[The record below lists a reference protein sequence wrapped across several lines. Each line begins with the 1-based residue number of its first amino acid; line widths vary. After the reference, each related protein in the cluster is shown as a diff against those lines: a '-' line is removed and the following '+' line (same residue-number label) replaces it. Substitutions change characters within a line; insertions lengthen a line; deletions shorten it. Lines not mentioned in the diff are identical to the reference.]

1 MPQPTNLDSANA
13 RELEAIYKHHLA
25 ELSLLATSQF
35 NLSHS
40 DAEAIARDVLISALG
55 SSSRI
60 PNLTTWLQGAM
71 TNAAARHGVRQ

>member
-13 RELEAIYKHHLA
+13 RELEAIYNHHFA

-35 NLSHS
+35 NLSRS
-40 DAEAIARDVLISALG
+40 DAEALAHDVLLSALS

-60 PNLTTWLQGAM
+60 SDLTLWLHGAIR
-71 TNAAARHGVRQ
+71 NAATQHGVRQ

>member
-1 MPQPTNLDSANA
+1 MPPPTNLDSANA
-13 RELEAIYKHHLA
+13 RELEAIYNHYFA

-40 DAEAIARDVLISALG
+40 DAEALAHDILISALR

-60 PNLTTWLQGAM
+60 PDLTTWLRGAM
-71 TNAAARHGVRQ
+71 TNAATRHGVRQ